1 MNGVEETEKVESK
14 GIVLTP
20 AMFLYISMAISNI
33 IRALMNEA
41 SEMTPEELALATATE
56 ELRKERLSQRA
67 KES

>member
-41 SEMTPEELALATATE
+41 SEMTPEELALAT
-56 ELRKERLSQRA
+56 LSQRA